1 MAATIANR
9 AVQRGKEQR
18 MLKLIG
24 PLAKSGAAC
33 AILALL
39 LTISGCTPAS
49 TESPPAMTSVPAA
62 QSQSAPTSA
71 PVVISTAVAASA
83 PAAQSQPTAASQP
96 AMSASPAIADAPNIL
111 LAVGAVLNP
120 DTKRDVPRMARA
132 TIDTSGDATVV
143 FALRNENDNQE
154 AIVTTALADTLA
166 AFWAIYHSPDTAQV
180 TSATVIGTYNVQ
192 GKTGSMRELPVLRA
206 VLTANNAAH
215 LNWNAVMPEQVPDIV
230 DDWWIHEK
238 LAGAVRSR
246 SLQEKLA
253 ANWAQAQGDTEG
265 REHKALTPAE
275 VHAQIDLMLV
285 HLNDALF
292 ALSGNDVG
300 VARSQFKQFFD
311 KWDGAEEDFRIMY
324 PQQYATLDLE
334 LERAE
339 LALLHKTPEDI
350 NAGRFALRALRTGLL
365 DVAHDLEA
373 KLK

>member
-1 MAATIANR
+1 M
-9 AVQRGKEQR
+9 QQGKERR
-18 MLKLIG
+18 MLKIIG
-24 PLAKSGAAC
+24 PLAKFGAAC

-49 TESPPAMTSVPAA
+49 TESPPAVTSVPAA
-62 QSQSAPTSA
+62 QSQSAPTSVPA
-71 PVVISTAVAASA
+71 VISTAVATSA
-83 PAAQSQPTAASQP
+83 PAAQRQPTTTSQP
-96 AMSASPAIADAPNIL
+96 AMSAASPTMADAPNIL

-143 FALRNENDNQE
+143 FALRNENDHQE

-180 TSATVIGTYNVQ
+180 TSATVIGTYAIQ

-215 LNWNAVMPEQVPDIV
+215 LNWNAVMPEQLPEIV
-230 DDWWIHEK
+230 DDWWMHAK
-238 LAGAVRSR
+238 LAGAARSR

-253 ANWAQAQGDTEG
+253 TNWAQAQGDTEG
-265 REHKALTPAE
+265 REHKSLTPAE
-275 VHAQIDLMLV
+275 VHDQIDLMLL

-350 NAGRFALRALRTGLL
+350 NTGRFALRALRAGLL

>member
-1 MAATIANR
+1 
-9 AVQRGKEQR
+9 
-18 MLKLIG
+18 MLKIIG
-24 PLAKSGAAC
+24 PLAKFGVAFV
-33 AILALL
+33 ILALL
-39 LTISGCTPAS
+39 LTISGCTLAP
-49 TESPPAMTSVPAA
+49 TESQSVVTSAPAA
-62 QSQSAPTSA
+62 QIQSAPTSA
-71 PVVISTAVAASA
+71 AAVATSA
-83 PAAQSQPTAASQP
+83 PAAQSQATATSQP
-96 AMSASPAIADAPNIL
+96 AVSPAIADAPNIL

-132 TIDTSGDATVV
+132 AIDTSGDATVV

-166 AFWAIYHSPDTAQV
+166 VFWAIYHSPDTAKV
-180 TSATVIGTYNVQ
+180 TSATVIGTYAIQ

-215 LNWNAVMPEQVPDIV
+215 LNWNAVMPEQLPEIV
-230 DDWWIHEK
+230 DDWWMHAK
-238 LAGAVRSR
+238 LAGAARTR

-253 ANWAQAQGDTEG
+253 TNWAQAQGDTEG
-265 REHKALTPAE
+265 REHKSLTPAE
-275 VHAQIDLMLV
+275 VHAQIDLMLL

-300 VARSQFKQFFD
+300 VARSQFKQVFD

-339 LALLHKTPEDI
+339 VALLHKTPEDV
-350 NAGRFALRALRTGLL
+350 NTGRFALRALRAGLL

>member
-1 MAATIANR
+1 
-9 AVQRGKEQR
+9 
-18 MLKLIG
+18 MLKILG
-24 PLAKSGAAC
+24 PLAKFGAAC
-33 AILALL
+33 VILALL
-39 LTISGCTPAS
+39 LTISGCTPSEA
-49 TESPPAMTSVPAA
+49 ESQPVVTSAPAA
-62 QSQSAPTSA
+62 QSQPAPTSA
-71 PVVISTAVAASA
+71 PAVASTAAATSA
-83 PAAQSQPTAASQP
+83 PAAQSQPTATSHP
-96 AMSASPAIADAPNIL
+96 AVSAAAITDAPNIL

-132 TIDTSGDATVV
+132 TIDTSGDVTVV

-166 AFWAIYHSPDTAQV
+166 ALWAIYHSPDTAQV
-180 TSATVIGTYNVQ
+180 TSATLIGTYAVE
-192 GKTGSMRELPVLRA
+192 GKTGRMRETPVLRA
-206 VLTANNAAH
+206 VLTASNAAH
-215 LNWNAVMPEQVPDIV
+215 LNWNAVMPEQLPEIV
-230 DDWWIHEK
+230 DDWWMHAK
-238 LAGAVRSR
+238 LAGAARSR

-253 ANWAQAQGDTEG
+253 TNWAQAQGDTEG
-265 REHKALTPAE
+265 REHKSLTPAE
-275 VHAQIDLMLV
+275 VHVQINLMLL

-339 LALLHKTPEDI
+339 AALLHKMPEDI
-350 NAGRFALRALRTGLL
+350 NTGRFALRALRSGLL

-373 KLK
+373 KLR